1 MGLSYIQVGEI
12 NKIELLNNDAVVFN
26 STDTGKIRQF
36 VSFLLS
42 NSLDDTG
49 QDFKSWNFV
58 KLYNKRGE
66 FYRIE
71 MFEDIFR
78 INGVRFVV
86 GSDVLAKFKAI
97 FGLQ

>member
-1 MGLSYIQVGEI
+1 MH
-12 NKIELLNNDAVVFN
+12 
-26 STDTGKIRQF
+26 
-36 VSFLLS
+36 
-42 NSLDDTG
+42 
-49 QDFKSWNFV
+49 
-58 KLYNKRGE
+58 NKRGE

-97 FGLQ
+97 FGLH